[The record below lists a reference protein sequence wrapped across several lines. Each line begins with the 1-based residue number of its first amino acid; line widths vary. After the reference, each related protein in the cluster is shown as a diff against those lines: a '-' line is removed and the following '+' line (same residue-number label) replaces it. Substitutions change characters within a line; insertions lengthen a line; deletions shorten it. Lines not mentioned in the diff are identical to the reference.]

1 MTLLKNILNTVASKK
16 SFFIPAGMTVTGNF
30 TVDVPGQIAGTVNG
44 DVIVNGRLL
53 ILKNAFINGNVK
65 AHQLEIFGKVTGDI
79 ACSGKMVLQNESYIR
94 GNISTVEIHLEK
106 DAVVDGMITKPG
118 LHSIIEELAADI
130 EEELPLNPAPE
141 SPEPEVAPVIIKADD
156 EEMQSWF

>member
-1 MTLLKNILNTVASKK
+1 MASKN

-44 DVIVNGRLL
+44 DVTVNGRLL

-79 ACSGKMVLQNESYIR
+79 SCSGKMVLQNESYIK

-118 LHSIIEELAADI
+118 QHNIVEEIAAEIEKET
-130 EEELPLNPAPE
+130 PLAPE
-141 SPEPEVAPVIIKADD
+141 TVSPPEVEVAPVIVRAED
-156 EEMQSWF
+156 EEVQSWF